1 VGLILLVLLMDLIG
15 RTGREW
21 NVESKL
27 AEKVTEDQAEGEEEE
42 RRRMGKRWTEE
53 DDGADAKDDG
63 ISEESEDDEIVSKA
77 AKLCRQ
83 GLFYWKNSYNITLV
97 MTHGGIGGHAECV

>member
-1 VGLILLVLLMDLIG
+1 MDLIG

-53 DDGADAKDDG
+53 DDGADAKD
-63 ISEESEDDEIVSKA
+63 ERE
-77 AKLCRQ
+77 
-83 GLFYWKNSYNITLV
+83 
-97 MTHGGIGGHAECV
+97 